1 MFVKFY
7 GTSFMFFLD
16 ELPCACVYL
25 VHQDLKNIE
34 KWLFHLCSLVFYP
47 GVVMQPVCVG
57 VPIITGHVSESKKH
71 AQCIVLLGGGFKD
84 CLFSSLL
91 KDMIYLI

>member
-1 MFVKFY
+1 
-7 GTSFMFFLD
+7 
-16 ELPCACVYL
+16 
-25 VHQDLKNIE
+25 
-34 KWLFHLCSLVFYP
+34 
-47 GVVMQPVCVG
+47 MQPVCVG